1 MAKEHAI
8 ERTIEILQQSD
19 DIDLLPRVVR
29 LYGTFAIDCS
39 GTLSSLSKC
48 VCCLTHIFIQ
58 TPHTCCSLTQRTPQD
73 LQY

>member
-39 GTLSSLSKC
+39 GTLDILSIQIH
-48 VCCLTHIFIQ
+48 VCC
-58 TPHTCCSLTQRTPQD
+58 
-73 LQY
+73 

>member
-1 MAKEHAI
+1 MFLTRYSTSFAIATNRKLMAKEHAI

-39 GTLSSLSKC
+39 GTLDILSIQIH
-48 VCCLTHIFIQ
+48 VCC
-58 TPHTCCSLTQRTPQD
+58 
-73 LQY
+73 